1 MAKMKRLLVRINN
14 WFAEL
19 SGWLI
24 SSIMILLIID
34 FVSRGIARPIPGVA
48 ELAVFSMIAV
58 VYLGLAHCEELK
70 GHISVTFLID
80 RLTPKLRTFF
90 QFFSNL
96 ISALMIFLVI
106 YAVGANALSAY
117 RESEAVAGPTPLL
130 TFPVKFVMTIALV
143 LYLIQILINMID
155 DLKGSGRE
163 SKTGGEF

>member
-1 MAKMKRLLVRINN
+1 MAKMKRLLIRMNN
-14 WFAEL
+14 GCAEL
-19 SGWLI
+19 SGWLV

-34 FVSRGIARPIPGVA
+34 FISRGFARPVPGVA

-58 VYLGLAHCEELK
+58 VYLGLAHCEEVR
-70 GHISVTFLID
+70 GHVKVTFLLD
-80 RLTPKLRTFF
+80 GLNPRLRALFKLFA
-90 QFFSNL
+90 NL

-143 LYLIQILINMID
+143 FYFIQILINTID
-155 DLKGSGRE
+155 DLKGTGGE
-163 SKTGGEF
+163 SKTGSES